1 MAEDKTIGI
10 NVKTNVDQTQQQF
23 NDLRKRLRETN
34 EEIANLDK
42 NSDTFDK
49 DLKNLNRTLD
59 SLNGS
64 YDELSKNNTDLGA
77 TFEDVHGEIMPMMSV
92 AGELEDRMYELARAG
107 KQNSKEFNDLLEE
120 VTKYRKVQQEVDL
133 IVDSSATTFEQK
145 LGGALQGVASG
156 FAVVQG
162 VMGTMGVESEEVEEA
177 MLKVQSAMAIAEG
190 VTGLR
195 EGAKAMKAMTSA
207 TNLQAAASKAQAAAT
222 YVQATAQKALNLV
235 MAANPI
241 GLIIVA
247 VTTVIGLFSAWFA
260 GVEKLKE
267 GLMAVTDWLGIT
279 DSEADE
285 MAAKREQE
293 AEVQRRLQEA
303 EIKRQERLHNARM
316 NDLDNE
322 IALARAQGKDTT
334 KLQKKKIDE
343 LIKIKKAKLAELA
356 VDENILETQRTQLL
370 AMEARGGKFAAMAT
384 GALKI
389 LDEQQATRDKLKA
402 EISKLETDLKIVDI
416 EFEKNRKNR
425 RSQTA
430 KDNNDDKKSA
440 EEIRKEQDRLQKE
453 QIQKEDQQ
461 FEMLQKL
468 KNSAR
473 EQEIHELV
481 KSYEE
486 QFKLAEGNAELEKA
500 LIEKQQEDIR
510 AIDKKYDDEIEAKRL
525 EEEQKLKD
533 QKAQELQLLNEAT
546 LNEKDLEIANL
557 ELEYAEK
564 FALAKNN
571 EELMVALEQDLANK
585 KKAINDNYRQQE
597 IDAEVE
603 MRSKQI
609 DMASNAL
616 GAIGDLATAF
626 ANESEESQKRA
637 FEVNKMVSLGQA
649 IMSTAQGI
657 MNELAHPA
665 KVLTFTNYASAA
677 IIAATGAA
685 QIATIAKT
693 KFNGGSQETPA
704 PPSDTATASA
714 TPQFNVVG
722 DSGINQ
728 LADLQQQPVQAF
740 VVSGEVTTAQ
750 SLDRNKIQNATI

>member
-10 NVKTNVDQTQQQF
+10 NVKTNADQTQQQF
-23 NDLRKRLRETN
+23 NNLRKQLRETN
-34 EEIANLDK
+34 EEIEQLDK

-107 KQNSKEFNDLLEE
+107 KQNTKEFNDLLDE

-190 VTGLR
+190 VSGLR

-207 TNLQAAASKAQAAAT
+207 TNLQAVASKAQATAT
-222 YVQATAQKALNLV
+222 YVQATAQKALNLA

-260 GVEKLKE
+260 GIEKLKA

-279 DSEADE
+279 DSEAEE
-285 MAAKREQE
+285 MAAKRERE
-293 AEVQRRLQEA
+293 AEVQKQLQEA
-303 EIKRQERLHNARM
+303 EQKRSERLHNSKM
-316 NDLDNE
+316 SDLDNE
-322 IALARAQGKDTT
+322 IALARAMLAEREEKTA
-334 KLQKKKIDE
+334 KLQE
-343 LIKIKKAKLAELA
+343 EIK
-356 VDENILETQRTQLL
+356 
-370 AMEARGGKFAAMAT
+370 
-384 GALKI
+384 
-389 LDEQQATRDKLKA
+389 
-402 EISKLETDLKIVDI
+402 KLETDLKIVDI
-416 EFEKNRKNR
+416 EFEKNRRSR
-425 RSQTA
+425 RSQTS
-430 KDNNDDKKSA
+430 KDNKEDKKSA
-440 EEIRKEQDRLQKE
+440 EQDQKEKARLLKEQFD
-453 QIQKEDQQ
+453 KEDQQ

-473 EQEIHELV
+473 EQEIHELN

-500 LIEKQQEDIR
+500 LLEKQQEDIR

-525 EEEQKLKD
+525 EEEQKLKE

-557 ELEYAEK
+557 ELEYQEK

-585 KKAINDNYRQQE
+585 KKAINDDYRQQE
-597 IDAEVE
+597 IEAEIE
-603 MRSKQI
+603 LRSKQI
-609 DMASNAL
+609 DLASNAL

-626 ANESEESQKRA
+626 AGESEASQKRA
-637 FEVNKMVSLGQA
+637 FEINKAVSLGQA

-657 MNELAHPA
+657 MNELAHPV
-665 KVLTFTNYASAA
+665 KSLTFTNYASAA
-677 IIAATGAA
+677 IVAATGAA

-693 KFNGGSQETPA
+693 KFDGGSQETPT
-704 PPSDTATASA
+704 PPGDTATASPTA
-714 TPQFNVVG
+714 QFNVVG

>member
-10 NVKTNVDQTQQQF
+10 NVKTNADQTQQQF
-23 NDLRKRLRETN
+23 NNLRKQLRETN
-34 EEIANLDK
+34 EEIEQLDK

-107 KQNSKEFNDLLEE
+107 KQNTKEFNDLLDE

-190 VTGLR
+190 VSGLR

-207 TNLQAAASKAQAAAT
+207 TNLQAVASKAQATAT
-222 YVQATAQKALNLV
+222 YVQATAQKALNLA

-260 GVEKLKE
+260 GIEKLKA

-279 DSEADE
+279 DSEAEE
-285 MAAKREQE
+285 MAAKRERE
-293 AEVQRRLQEA
+293 AEVQKQLQEA
-303 EIKRQERLHNARM
+303 EQKRSERLHNSKM
-316 NDLDNE
+316 SDLDNE

-334 KLQKKKIDE
+334 QLQKKKIDE
-343 LIKIKKAKLAELA
+343 ELKIKKAKLATLMLA
-356 VDENILETQRTQLL
+356 EREEKT
-370 AMEARGGKFAAMAT
+370 A
-384 GALKI
+384 
-389 LDEQQATRDKLKA
+389 KLQE
-402 EISKLETDLKIVDI
+402 EIKKLETDLKIVDI
-416 EFEKNRKNR
+416 EFEKNRRSR
-425 RSQTA
+425 RSQTS
-430 KDNNDDKKSA
+430 KDNKEDKKSA
-440 EEIRKEQDRLQKE
+440 EQDQKEKARLLKEQFD
-453 QIQKEDQQ
+453 KEDQQ

-473 EQEIHELV
+473 EQEIHELN

-500 LIEKQQEDIR
+500 LLEKQQEDIR

-525 EEEQKLKD
+525 EEEQKLKE

-557 ELEYAEK
+557 ELEYQEK

-585 KKAINDNYRQQE
+585 KKAINDDYRQQE
-597 IDAEVE
+597 IEAEIE
-603 MRSKQI
+603 LRSKQI
-609 DMASNAL
+609 DLASNAL

-626 ANESEESQKRA
+626 AGESEASQKRA
-637 FEVNKMVSLGQA
+637 FEINKAVSLGQA

-657 MNELAHPA
+657 MNELAHPV
-665 KVLTFTNYASAA
+665 KSLTFTNYASAA
-677 IIAATGAA
+677 IVAATGAA

-693 KFNGGSQETPA
+693 KFDGGSQETPT
-704 PPSDTATASA
+704 PPGDTATASPTA
-714 TPQFNVVG
+714 QFNVVG

>member
-23 NDLRKRLRETN
+23 NNLRKQLRETN

-64 YDELSKNNTDLGA
+64 YDSLSKNNTDLGA

-107 KQNSKEFNDLLEE
+107 KQNSKEFEDLLKE
-120 VTKYRKVQQEVDL
+120 VARYRKVQQDVDMV
-133 IVDSSATTFEQK
+133 VDASAQTMEQQ

-162 VMGTMGVESEEVEEA
+162 VMGLFGTESEEVEEA

-190 VTGLR
+190 VSDLRDAAKSMGL
-195 EGAKAMKAMTSA
+195 
-207 TNLQAAASKAQAAAT
+207 LSKATKAQT
-222 YVQATAQKALNLV
+222 VVQKGLNLV
-235 MAANPI
+235 MKANPI
-241 GLIIVA
+241 ALLITAVVA
-247 VTTVIGLFSAWFA
+247 IIGYFAIFTDAIDTV
-260 GVEKLKE
+260 VESLKS
-267 GLMAVTDWLGIT
+267 VSDWLGIT
-279 DSEADE
+279 DSEGDE
-285 MAAKREQE
+285 MEAKRQQQAENEKQRKEQ
-293 AEVQRRLQEA
+293 QRKQA
-303 EIKRQERLHNARM
+303 ERLHNQNM
-316 NDLDNE
+316 NAIDNE
-322 IALARAQGKDTT
+322 ISIAQAQGKDTT
-334 KLQKKKIDE
+334 ALQKKKLNEILTIKRARLGELEVSLKDLEVQRKIVKVVAALMKLEGKEKQDFIDKRMKE
-343 LIKIKKAKLAELA
+343 IDDQVNEVEQLKKDIAKAET
-356 VDENILETQRTQLL
+356 E
-370 AMEARGGKFAAMAT
+370 
-384 GALKI
+384 LKI
-389 LDEQQATRDKLKA
+389 LDINAKKRSREKSKNYKTEQETKAKTDQEALDKALK
-402 EISKLETDLKIVDI
+402 
-416 EFEKNRKNR
+416 
-425 RSQTA
+425 
-430 KDNNDDKKSA
+430 
-440 EEIRKEQDRLQKE
+440 
-453 QIQKEDQQ
+453 KEDQQ

-468 KNSAR
+468 RNSAR

-500 LIEKQQEDIR
+500 LIEKQQEDIK
-510 AIDKKYDDEIEAKRL
+510 AINKKYDDEIEAKRL

-546 LNEKDLEIANL
+546 LDEKDLELANL
-557 ELEYAEK
+557 ELEYQEK
-564 FALAKNN
+564 FALAKGNA
-571 EELMVALEQDLANK
+571 ELMVALEEDLKNK
-585 KKAINDNYRQQE
+585 KKKINDDYRKQE
-597 IDAEVE
+597 IADEIE

-609 DMASNAL
+609 DLASNAL

-626 ANESEESQKRA
+626 ADESEASQKRA
-637 FEVNKMVSLGQA
+637 FEINKAVSLGQA

-657 MNELAHPA
+657 MNELAHPV
-665 KVLTFTNYASAA
+665 KSLTFTNYASAA
-677 IIAATGAA
+677 IVAMTGAA

-693 KFNGGSQETPA
+693 KFDGGSQETPT
-704 PPSDTATASA
+704 PPGDTATASA